1 MLKSWVE
8 AGQDPS
14 LFWRLTL
21 REIRVVLDGVAIRL
35 RREHNDRAWLAWHI
49 EALARQKKMPR
60 LKELARASTAKPRR
74 RQSIEEQIAIAQAWT
89 AALTRK

>member
-1 MLKSWVE
+1 LKSWVE

-21 REIRVVLDGVAIRL
+21 REIRTILDGVAIRL
-35 RREHNDRAWLAWHI
+35 EREHNDRAWLAWHI

-60 LKELARASTAKPRR
+60 LKELTTRMAAKPKR
-74 RQSIEEQIAIAQAWT
+74 RQTVEEQIAIAQAWT
-89 AALTRK
+89 AALMRK